1 MHAGDLVFIL
11 GLGRFPRRREWLPT
25 QVSYLENSWTGEPRG
40 LKFIGHFKSPLI
52 SIQMLSMP
60 VFIIKTFFDKPLK
73 VNSKEQTF
81 HDITI
86 DCFSTLN
93 MQV

>member
-1 MHAGDLVFIL
+1 MDWED
-11 GLGRFPRRREWLPT
+11 FPGEGNGYPLK
-25 QVSYLENSWTGEPRG
+25 YLTWRIPWTGEPRG
-40 LKFIGHFKSPLI
+40 LQFIGHFKSPLI

-73 VNSKEQTF
+73 VNNKEQTF